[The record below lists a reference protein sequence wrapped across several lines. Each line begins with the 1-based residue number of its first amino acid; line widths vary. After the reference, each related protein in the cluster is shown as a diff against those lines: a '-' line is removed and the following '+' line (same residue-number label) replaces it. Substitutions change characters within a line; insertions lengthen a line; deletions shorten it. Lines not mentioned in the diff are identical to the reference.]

1 MNGELNHEKLPEI
14 LPGQMAFFPEEET
27 HAAPQRNG
35 EPVLA
40 RPIPPP
46 ALEQIDSW
54 QYCILIGDV
63 LRRFDGA
70 LPEDWLYEVI
80 VNGGNM
86 SYFLYED
93 ALGAM
98 LETGSAERHLKDGT
112 AEIALTA
119 TGLDS
124 VRRLRHYVPKVFRDK
139 VHLAALRYVTRQKAL
154 RDLQLT
160 YEPDDTGCRLCM
172 HCTDNGQEMFFLRI
186 HAPSRDAAEL
196 LGERILRNPAGFF
209 GKIVDLAMQN
219 EEIPFDLTNN

>member
-1 MNGELNHEKLPEI
+1 MNSEPINDTASEI

-27 HAAPQRNG
+27 PGEAVRTS

-40 RPIPPP
+40 RPIAPP

-63 LRRFDGA
+63 LRRFDGV

-80 VNGGNM
+80 VTAGNM

-98 LETGSAERHLKDGT
+98 LDTGAAVRREKDGI
-112 AEIALTA
+112 AEIVLTE

-124 VRRLRHYVPKVFRDK
+124 VRRLRHYVPKMFRDQ

-160 YEPDDTGCRLCM
+160 YEPDASGCRLCM

-186 HAPSRDAAEL
+186 HAPSQDAAEM

-209 GKIVDLAMQN
+209 GKIVDLALQN
-219 EEIPFDLTNN
+219 EEIAFDLTDN